1 MNVYKV
7 KTVNKNLNYKTSIIA
22 AENLRECFDKIFLGN
37 KSNSENSS
45 IIDLT
50 ITLQKEE
57 NVKNEF
63 EDESSRI
70 EEKFIKEKDYRHCIL
85 CGNLMAPIDD
95 GINICWD
102 CRIKINEKMG
112 ERYGRD

>member
-1 MNVYKV
+1 MIQCCIVQAKASTATD
-7 KTVNKNLNYKTSIIA
+7 KKPQEAKKP
-22 AENLRECFDKIFLGN
+22 AEPK
-37 KSNSENSS
+37 
-45 IIDLT
+45 
-50 ITLQKEE
+50 KEE
-57 NVKNEF
+57 KVKNEF

-112 ERYGRD
+112 GRYGRD